1 MAYIYIYIG
10 FGPRYF
16 LILGLQEYLSLIT
29 KYVGNRNKKVGVI
42 GCQINFLFLILYLG
56 NELFKKAI
64 FF

>member
-1 MAYIYIYIG
+1 MAYMYIS

-16 LILGLQEYLSLIT
+16 LILGVQECLSLIT
-29 KYVGNRNKKVGVI
+29 KYVGNRNKVGVI
-42 GCQINFLFLILYLG
+42 GCQINFLFFILYLG